1 MSNPKCTQCG
11 KTVYVTEKLDCL
23 NKVWHKGC
31 FRCATCNQVLNLKT
45 YQSTGGKPYCKV
57 RLKCLSP
64 LSRLNTHVLLF
75 QAHYPSPTHSG
86 VQIGEGGA
94 PPPENVQH

>member
-1 MSNPKCTQCG
+1 MSNPKCAQCG

-31 FRCATCNQVLNLKT
+31 FRCTTCQQVLNLKT
-45 YQSTGGKPYCKV
+45 YQSTAGKPYCK
-57 RLKCLSP
+57 
-64 LSRLNTHVLLF
+64 
-75 QAHYPSPTHSG
+75 AHYPNPSHSG
-86 VQIGEGGA
+86 VQVGEGGA